1 MPPSNTGVSA
11 NEPPGPSNAEYLF
24 SSTGRALED
33 PNTSRLKPQTDLR
46 TVGLDGIQSRPR
58 EYLREATRSSRKSN
72 SRSESLDNNGVLLTT
87 LADVAGFPAQPILY
101 KSDACPEIGR
111 ELWKNAIW
119 SVWSAPRFGFQNFAD
134 LHGEQIQL
142 ERLLQ
147 QRCLTFPLV
156 LPFWTY
162 VSLGVTRHED
172 DLNLRA

>member
-1 MPPSNTGVSA
+1 M
-11 NEPPGPSNAEYLF
+11 
-24 SSTGRALED
+24 
-33 PNTSRLKPQTDLR
+33 
-46 TVGLDGIQSRPR
+46 
-58 EYLREATRSSRKSN
+58 REATRSSRKSN
-72 SRSESLDNNGVLLTT
+72 SRSESPENNGVLLKA
-87 LADVAGFPAQPILY
+87 LARLRWVSGTAGIAQKRWLPGDCSGIVEERHQY
-101 KSDACPEIGR
+101 WNVS
-111 ELWKNAIW
+111 
-119 SVWSAPRFGFQNFAD
+119 SAPRFGFQNFAD